1 MKADREEFII
11 LKKIIEKYCEEK
23 DKKKLF
29 RVLEGNRFEYKY
41 LISEFS
47 KLKIPSK
54 MTTEELKEYEEKIMR
69 YI

>member
-1 MKADREEFII
+1 MKN
-11 LKKIIEKYCEEK
+11 K

-54 MTTEELKEYEEKIMR
+54 MTAEELKEYEEKIMI